1 MSDAETQSKAPPKPG
16 SDKPGSDQPSKPQ
29 GHDKQE
35 HGNPDKQDDQ
45 EKKSKPPPARWPWV
59 VGGLIVLVF
68 VAVVLYEVFAP
79 RPNVWTNDA
88 YVRVHYARISPRVSG
103 YVSEVLVNDTDV
115 VRAGQ
120 LLVTLDPRDYQTA
133 VSMAEAALERDTAQV
148 VDAAANVA
156 RQPALITE
164 QQAAVASAQAS
175 LAFTQANQRRYVNL
189 AATGAGTG
197 QQKQQADSAAE
208 QGKASLQAAQAALE
222 ATKRQMQVLEAKKSS
237 QDAVVKADQ
246 AQLEQARLNLS
257 YTRIVAPIDGM
268 IGQRSIQVGDN
279 LAPGSTA
286 MVVVP
291 LDAVYIE
298 ANYRELDLRHV
309 RNGQKA
315 TVHVDAYDIDLDGV
329 VVGVAPAS
337 GAAFSP
343 VPPINATGNFT
354 KIVQRLPVKIA
365 LSPNQKLA
373 KLLRVGF
380 SVETT
385 IHTGLE
391 NVVADQRDSANRVT
405 APR

>member
-1 MSDAETQSKAPPKPG
+1 MSEAETQNKAPSKPDG
-16 SDKPGSDQPSKPQ
+16 DKPGKPEDQ
-29 GHDKQE
+29 HKQ
-35 HGNPDKQDDQ
+35 DKQDQ
-45 EKKSKPPPARWPWV
+45 KPKPPPARWPWV

-68 VAVVLYEVFAP
+68 VAIVLYEVFAP

-103 YVSEVLVNDTDV
+103 YVSEVHVNDTEV

-120 LLVTLDPRDYQTA
+120 LLVTLDPRDYKTA
-133 VSMAEAALERDTAQV
+133 VAMAEAALERDTAQV
-148 VDAAANVA
+148 VDASANLD

-164 QQAAVASAQAS
+164 QQAAVASAQAN
-175 LAFTQANQRRYVNL
+175 LAFAQANQRRYVNL

-197 QQKQQADSAAE
+197 QQKQQANSAAE
-208 QGKASLQAAQAALE
+208 QGKASLQSAQAALE

-246 AQLEQARLNLS
+246 AQLEQAQLNLA
-257 YTRIVAPIDGM
+257 YTRILAPIDGM
-268 IGQRSIQVGDN
+268 VGQRSVQVGDN
-279 LAPGSTA
+279 LTSGSTT
-286 MVVVP
+286 MVLVP

-309 RNGQKA
+309 RSGQKV
-315 TVHVDAYDIDLDGV
+315 TIHVDAYDIDLDGTV
-329 VVGVAPAS
+329 IGVAPAS

-343 VPPINATGNFT
+343 VPPNNATGNFT

-365 LSPNQKLA
+365 ISPNQPLA

-391 NVVADQRDSANRVT
+391 NVVADQRDSASRVT